1 MKIRKGDTILVKK
14 GDDRG
19 RTGKVMKVFPYKNS
33 VLIEGINIQKKHRLP
48 KKEGEKG
55 QIVEKPGP
63 MSISNIQLICPK
75 CSKPTRVEIKL
86 KNKKK
91 KRVCK
96 KCKELF

>member
-19 RTGKVMKVFPYKNS
+19 RTGKVIRIFPSRGYLL
-33 VLIEGINIQKKHRLP
+33 VEGLKIQKKHRRP

-55 QIVEKPGP
+55 QIIEKPGP
-63 MSISNIQLICPK
+63 ISIANVRFICPK
-75 CSKPTRVEIKL
+75 CGKPTKIGTKL
-86 KNKKK
+86 ENKKK

-96 KCKELF
+96 KCKESF

>member
-1 MKIRKGDTILVKK
+1 MRIKKDDTILVKK
-14 GDDRG
+14 GDDKG
-19 RTGKVMKVFPYKNS
+19 RTAKVMKVFPNKSS
-33 VLIEGINIQKKHRLP
+33 VLVEGINMQKKHRRP

-55 QIVEKPGP
+55 QIIEKPGL

-75 CSKPTRVEIKL
+75 CNKPTRVEIKIE
-86 KNKKK
+86 NKKK